1 MDTAQKLMKKRLL
14 TTSEMARILNMVP
27 RSVRQLVERNEI
39 PFIRVNRWH
48 LRFDPDAIDA
58 WLKKRTGIAPQE
70 RAIWEGRRKALA
82 ERQAQVLGGKA

>member
-1 MDTAQKLMKKRLL
+1 MDAEHLLNKRLL
-14 TTSEMARILNMVP
+14 KTTDMAKILNMDV

-58 WLKKRTGIAPQE
+58 WLEERTGIKRKD
-70 RAIWEGRRKALA
+70 RAIWEGRRRALA
-82 ERQAQVLGGKA
+82 ERRAELEKTL